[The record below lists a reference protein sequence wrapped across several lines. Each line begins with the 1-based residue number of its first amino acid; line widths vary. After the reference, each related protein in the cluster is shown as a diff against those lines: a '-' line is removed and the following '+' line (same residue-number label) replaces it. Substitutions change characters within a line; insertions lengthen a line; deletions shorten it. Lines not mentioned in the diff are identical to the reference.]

1 MAIKIAT
8 TTVITD
14 SAKLQNFTSIS
25 GKYSSFY
32 PNGETITTA
41 IDMNKPIMTVE
52 LTGATTFTVSNV
64 ATGKSA
70 ILLLDT
76 GSSGNAPT
84 FPSTFKF
91 AEDTEPTWTGTR
103 YWQIGLTAW
112 DNSTVRVIA
121 TGWGS
126 LGGGGSSQVALP
138 SAIDISVFS
147 GLNGGNCNCFVR
159 LNSGGSLTLSG
170 SGTQGG
176 ISGVGDNGFTW
187 LLSGSASDY
196 ECNYN
201 YIAYISGGADQS
213 TASNNTWQGLGSN
226 REWEL
231 YDDSNESTINIL
243 DGTLKIR
250 RASDQVE
257 LVSIP
262 CKLRANHEP

>member
-14 SAKLQNFTSIS
+14 SAKLQNFTTIS

-32 PNGETITTA
+32 PNAETITTA

-126 LGGGGSSQVALP
+126 GGGSSQVALP
-138 SAIDISVFS
+138 SSIDIFVDS
-147 GLNGGNCNCFVR
+147 GTLAGSCYCLVR
-159 LNSGGSLTLSG
+159 LNSGGSLTLTG
-170 SGTQGG
+170 LGTQGSV
-176 ISGVGDNGFTW
+176 SGAGDNGYTW

-201 YIAYISGGADQS
+201 YTFTNNGGADQS

-226 REWEL
+226 REWKI
-231 YDDSNESTINIL
+231 YDDSTSASINTL

-262 CKLRANHEP
+262 CKLRAHHTP